1 MQLCAMCHVM
11 GNMANMLNIVW
22 WSPTQQGSKPEKT
35 LTAAANI
42 RLEKTVFRFI
52 SQTRRQTESIFRIQL
67 WVPPPFDARFDAINE
82 LSRTKGSLFYSS
94 LM

>member
-1 MQLCAMCHVM
+1 MYGTHQ
-11 GNMANMLNIVW
+11 
-22 WSPTQQGSKPEKT
+22 S
-35 LTAAANI
+35 LTAVHTILRENDELCTAANI

-52 SQTRRQTESIFRIQL
+52 SQTRRQTESIFRIHL